1 MASRHLNK
9 DNDSESMGYE
19 YAVMIAQLEK
29 AQANMVQA
37 AKAKAEEARRKAEEE
52 QKKEQEEQKK
62 RDAEV
67 AALENKAWRY
77 VLANQ
82 CEPSFRST
90 SLGQCVLDTL
100 QRRKMQTK
108 CSKKVSGRCKWP
120 SRTWRWMMMANPR

>member
-67 AALENKAWRY
+67 AALENKA
-77 VLANQ
+77 
-82 CEPSFRST
+82 
-90 SLGQCVLDTL
+90 
-100 QRRKMQTK
+100 
-108 CSKKVSGRCKWP
+108 
-120 SRTWRWMMMANPR
+120 